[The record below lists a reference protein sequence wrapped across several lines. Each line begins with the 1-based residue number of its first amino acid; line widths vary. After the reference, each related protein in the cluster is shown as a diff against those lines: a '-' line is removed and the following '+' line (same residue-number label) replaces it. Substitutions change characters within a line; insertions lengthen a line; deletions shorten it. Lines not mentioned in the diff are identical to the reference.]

1 MNAYIFTIWSL
12 LFKFKYICVVLLC
25 YWSWKSVTASKCDFS
40 SFFPWI
46 QFNLFALYYI
56 RIVRNTKWFLLN
68 AKYISY
74 ECINT
79 LSTDITHMFCRLSI
93 NFLFTWSVW
102 YFQHFTFSCC
112 CCCWMEQCATSYV
125 IQMNKISNVIQNN
138 VIDAKAQYFHLL

>member
-12 LFKFKYICVVLLC
+12 LFKFKCIYVVLLC
-25 YWSWKSVTASKCDFS
+25 YWSLKKCHGFEMR
-40 SFFPWI
+40 FFFFFFILFPYI
-46 QFNLFALYYI
+46 QFNLFALYSI
-56 RIVRNTKWFLLN
+56 RIVRNSEWFLLN
-68 AKYISY
+68 ATYISF

-112 CCCWMEQCATSYV
+112 CCCWMAYV
-125 IQMNKISNVIQNN
+125 IQMNKISNIIQNN
-138 VIDAKAQYFHLL
+138 VIDAKAQYLHLL